1 MVNHEKILFEFF
13 FYKRGMKKKLFVLV
27 AIGWMFVFYGYAQQD
42 NQEPESRPLQSVA
55 FNILG
60 EASGFSF
67 NYERFFVL
75 NDKMLLSAK
84 IGMGVVHEFE
94 FCIFGNCSPLRTFFT
109 VPHHVT
115 LNLGKRRHFFEI
127 GMGGTLLG
135 GYYIL
140 YPVAGWKIIP
150 EHTGG
155 FYFRLF
161 LEHPIQRPEGVRVI
175 FWPLGLSLGMT
186 I

>member
-1 MVNHEKILFEFF
+1 
-13 FYKRGMKKKLFVLV
+13 MKKNVFVLV
-27 AIGWMFVFYGYAQQD
+27 VIAWMLVFFGYAQEGD
-42 NQEPESRPLQSVA
+42 QEPENSPLQSVA

-60 EASGFSF
+60 EASGLSL

-94 FCIFGNCSPLRTFFT
+94 LCIFGNCSPLRTFLT

-135 GYYIL
+135 SYYIL

-150 EHTGG
+150 EHPGG

-161 LEHPIQRPEGVRVI
+161 TELPIHWSDGARVI
-175 FWPLGLSLGMT
+175 FWPIGISLGVT